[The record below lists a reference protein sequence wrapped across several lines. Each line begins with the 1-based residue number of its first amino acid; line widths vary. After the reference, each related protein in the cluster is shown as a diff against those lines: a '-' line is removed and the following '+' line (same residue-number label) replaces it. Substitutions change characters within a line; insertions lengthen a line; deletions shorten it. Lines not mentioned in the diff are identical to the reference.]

1 MIGYI
6 VKNEIFFFVAIALIQ
21 LDLVSLSLG
30 KMCVGSHT
38 LCSFVDW
45 VGLRSSDATA
55 AYLLF
60 QPLKLHL

>member
-30 KMCVGSHT
+30 KLCVGSH
-38 LCSFVDW
+38 LCSFDW
-45 VGLRSSDATA
+45 VGLRNTDVTA

-60 QPLKLHL
+60 QPSMLHL